1 MKRTI
6 VICEYISTGMNY
18 IEDVLARGYEPVL
31 LEGHYVGTDE
41 EVSFIREARDEL
53 NASFNGRYR
62 IIKESADYEEILRQ
76 VKEVDPV
83 LVIPGGEFG
92 VPLATRLADDLHL
105 PGTPVSRLRA
115 MTEKDAM
122 HEALRKKGLRYIRG
136 KIIASEE
143 EALEWYEELGC
154 EDVVVKRTRGGGT
167 EGVYLCHGKEEMINA
182 VRKSFSAA
190 AKGENGKDGIAIL
203 IQEQIKGIEYIVN
216 TVSCNGK
223 HRVVSAWEYDKLK
236 MANGGNAYNH
246 VYSIPR
252 LEIGHSRL
260 LRYALQVVEAIGIEY
275 GPVHGEY
282 MIDEKG
288 PVLIEVNCRP
298 IGGFLRRK
306 FMERI
311 FGHHETDVA
320 LDSYL
325 DSRRIV
331 EDSEKPYRL
340 DEFGAI
346 KFFILPKD
354 TEVKSAPIIQIAMH
368 LKSYFSSFYSGV
380 GRTEFLP
387 ETRDMETDGGRVF
400 LLNKDENIVKTDC
413 EMLHMIEMKYPRI
426 LYQGSDYEEQFKTAP
441 RDINAIIDKAHCE
454 GTTLLFTDTV
464 GENIT
469 GVSTVG
475 TEELSDAYDSY
486 EQGIIDL
493 SNPETYSDLE
503 SVVQQIYELFRKVRK
518 GGRIIVP
525 ESTYCHFPYGIE
537 GMEIIMRTAGLRI
550 ELPLAQE
557 PNLLVSTV
565 E

>member
-18 IEDVLARGYEPVL
+18 IEDVVARGYEPVL

-41 EVSFIREARDEL
+41 EIAVVKEARDAI
-53 NASFNGRYR
+53 NASFNGKCK

-92 VPLATRLADDLHL
+92 VPLAIRLSADLGL
-105 PGTPVSRLRA
+105 PSTPVSRLRA

-122 HEALRKKGLRYIRG
+122 HEALRKKGIRYIRG
-136 KIIASEE
+136 KIITSEE

-167 EGVYLCHGKEEMINA
+167 EGVYLCHGKEEMQNA
-182 VRKSFSAA
+182 VRKSFSAD
-190 AKGENGKDGIAIL
+190 AKGENGKDDIAIL
-203 IQEQIKGIEYIVN
+203 IQEQIKGTEYIVN
-216 TVSCNGK
+216 TVSCKGK

-246 VYSIPR
+246 VYCLPR

-298 IGGFLRRK
+298 IGGFLQRK
-306 FMERI
+306 FMERV

-325 DSRRIV
+325 DLRRLE
-331 EDSEKPYRL
+331 EDSAKPYRL
-340 DEFGAI
+340 NEFGAI
-346 KFFILPKD
+346 KFFILQKD
-354 TEVKSAPIIQIAMH
+354 TEVKSAPIIQIASH
-368 LKSYFSSFYSGV
+368 LKSYYSSLYSGI
-380 GRTEFLP
+380 GRTEILP

-400 LLNKDENIVKTDC
+400 LLHSDEDIVKCDC
-413 EMLHMIEMKYPRI
+413 EMLHLIEMKYPRI
-426 LYQGSDYEEQFKTAP
+426 LYQGSDYVEQFNSAP
-441 RDINAIIDKAHCE
+441 RDIPAVIEKAHCE
-454 GTTLLFTDTV
+454 GPTLVFTDSAEEDYANVTV
-464 GENIT
+464 T
-469 GVSTVG
+469 GTNG
-475 TEELSDAYDSY
+475 LSEAYDSY
-486 EQGIIDL
+486 EQGILDL
-493 SNPETYSDLE
+493 SKPETYSDLE
-503 SVVQQIYELFRKVRK
+503 SIIQQIYEFISKVRK

-525 ESTYCHFPYGIE
+525 ESTYCHLPYGIE
-537 GMEIIMRTAGLRI
+537 GMEIIMRTAGLRV
-550 ELPLAQE
+550 EMPLSHM
-557 PNLLVSTV
+557 PDLLIATV